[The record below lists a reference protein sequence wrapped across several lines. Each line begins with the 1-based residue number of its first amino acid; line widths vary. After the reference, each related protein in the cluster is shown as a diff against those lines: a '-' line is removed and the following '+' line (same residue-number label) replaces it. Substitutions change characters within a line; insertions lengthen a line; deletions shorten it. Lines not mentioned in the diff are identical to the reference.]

1 MTAPLLIRPA
11 TPADRPDL
19 RQAII
24 ELQDYEHALHATRLL
39 GEQVADAYLDWM
51 QRQAEADGAVL
62 VAERDG
68 GFMGFVACWIEEADQ
83 IGGTADHNR
92 FGYISDICVM
102 PAFRGQR
109 IAAQLL
115 NAIEQYLR
123 RTGIVRLRVNSLA
136 VNTSARMSYERAG
149 FVPYEILFE
158 KLIDTEND
166 A

>member
-1 MTAPLLIRPA
+1 MRTWTGCSA
-11 TPADRPDL
+11 
-19 RQAII
+19 
-24 ELQDYEHALHATRLL
+24 RLKQT
-39 GEQVADAYLDWM
+39 E
-51 QRQAEADGAVL
+51 AVL

-68 GFMGFVACWIEEADQ
+68 GFMGFVACWIEEADN
-83 IGGTADHNR
+83 IGETADHNS

-136 VNTSARMSYERAG
+136 VNTSARMSYERAALSLTKFSLKVDRHG
-149 FVPYEILFE
+149 ERSMGRFRRLC
-158 KLIDTEND
+158 D
-166 A
+166 